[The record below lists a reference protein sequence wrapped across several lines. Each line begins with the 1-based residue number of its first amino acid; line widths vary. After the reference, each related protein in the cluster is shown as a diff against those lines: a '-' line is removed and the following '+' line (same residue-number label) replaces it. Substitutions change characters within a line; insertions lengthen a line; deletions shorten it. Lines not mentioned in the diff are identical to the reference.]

1 MKTGLKQ
8 RGRANFNLL
17 ADLAAWSGR
26 ELQASA
32 ERTLNERLADRALP
46 EGDRE
51 RLRLGYELLEGSKS
65 FAWDRFYTRL
75 IAERQYVAAM
85 EAYEDGEAEIRAEYE
100 ANADKGGVLELNPD
114 VEIPDYWTTEFHL
127 TPGGWDGH
135 EHMGFMIHD
144 YVYDLLFATG
154 GIGAIKPGDHFSD
167 LRYITAVEGDRDHY
181 DNILEFGIGTG
192 RYALAL
198 QRAYPKAKIHGVD
211 LGESLLR
218 HAKLVAARHG
228 YEWNLRQ
235 APAEATGYEDNTF
248 DLTTAFI
255 LFHEI
260 PAPAAKAVTQ
270 EAFRVTKPGGEFL
283 VADVAP
289 YTQHESLFRSVVLD
303 WETDHRNEPF
313 WRGALLTDRKALLEA
328 AGFVDVKEY
337 SVGPANYPWITKG
350 VKPAA

>member
-1 MKTGLKQ
+1 MRTGLKQ

-32 ERTLNERLADRALP
+32 ERTLNERLEGRTLP

-51 RLRLGYELLEGSKS
+51 RLRVGYELLEGSKS

-114 VEIPDYWTTEFHL
+114 VEIPDYWRTEFHL
-127 TPGGWDGH
+127 TPGGWAGH

-154 GIGAIKPGDHFSD
+154 GIGAIKPGDHFAD
-167 LRYITAVEGDRDHY
+167 LRYLTAVEGDRDHY
-181 DNILEFGIGTG
+181 DKILEFGIGTG

-198 QRAYPKAKIHGVD
+198 QQAYPKAKIYGVD

-218 HAKLVAARHG
+218 HAKLIAARNG

-235 APAEATGYEDNTF
+235 AQAEATGYDADTF
-248 DLTTAFI
+248 DLTSAYI

-260 PAPAAKAVTQ
+260 PAPAAKAVVR

-289 YTQHESLFRSVVLD
+289 YGEHESLFRSVVLD
-303 WETDHRNEPF
+303 WETENRGEPF

-328 AGFVDVKEY
+328 AGFVNVREY
-337 SVGPANYPWITKG
+337 GVGPANYPWITKG
-350 VKPAA
+350 VKPEA

>member
-32 ERTLNERLADRALP
+32 EQTLGKQLENRTLP
-46 EGDRE
+46 EGARE
-51 RLRLGYELLEGSKS
+51 RLRLGYELLGNSRS
-65 FAWDRFYTRL
+65 FAWDRFYTRV
-75 IAERQYVAAM
+75 IAERQYVAAL

-114 VEIPDYWTTEFHL
+114 VEIPEYWTTEFHL

-144 YVYDLLFATG
+144 YVYDLIFATG

-167 LRYITAVEGDRDHY
+167 LRYVAAVEGNRDHY
-181 DNILEFGIGTG
+181 DNILELGIGTG

-198 QRAYPKAKIHGVD
+198 QRAYPNAKIHGVD
-211 LGESLLR
+211 LGATELL
-218 HAKLVAARHG
+218 HAKLIAARSG
-228 YEWNLRQ
+228 FEWNLRQ
-235 APAEATGYEDNTF
+235 AQAEATGYDADTF
-248 DLTTAFI
+248 DLTSAFI

-260 PAPAAKAVTQ
+260 PAPAAKAVVQ

-289 YTQHESLFRSVVLD
+289 YSEHENLFRSVVLD
-303 WETDHRNEPF
+303 WETENRNEPF
-313 WRGALLTDRKALLEA
+313 WRGALLTDRKALLES
-328 AGFVDVKEY
+328 AGFVDVQEC
-337 SVGPANYPWITKG
+337 SVGTANYPWITKG